1 VSRMRSF
8 ISIALFILAG
18 LLTALATGF
27 RTDLLFAQWAYDE
40 EQERLQERIII
51 KFSHV
56 VAENTPKGL
65 AAERFSNLVK
75 EKTNG
80 KVEVQVYP
88 NGILHS
94 DTTEIPALMR
104 GEIQMIAPQFSK
116 LSTLIPAW
124 SALDLPYAF
133 LAQKDVE
140 QAFHGEIGEMLL
152 ATLEPHNMKGLAF
165 WGNGFKQMT
174 GNRNPLIRP
183 QDFFGQRFRIVS
195 SKVLEAQF
203 QALNAQTV
211 VVSFNELYH
220 HLEKGAADGQ
230 ENTISNI
237 YTKRLYQVQ
246 KYMTISNHGYL
257 GYAVIVNK
265 QFWEKLPPEIQA
277 KIMEAME
284 ETSEWNH
291 NLAVSMNEAQLK
303 LLKEK
308 SDMQIHVLTP
318 EERRAWH
325 EAFQPVYQKY
335 TPVIGEELVNK
346 IKQLQ
351 EQR

>member
-1 VSRMRSF
+1 MRSF
-8 ISIALFILAG
+8 ISIGLFIFVG

-27 RTDLLFAQWAYDE
+27 RTDLLFAQLPYDE

-94 DTTEIPALMR
+94 DNTEIPALLS

-116 LSTLIPAW
+116 LTTLFPAW
-124 SALDLPYAF
+124 SAMDLPYAF
-133 LAQKDVE
+133 LDQKDVE
-140 QAFHGEIGEMLL
+140 QAFAGEIGKMLF
-152 ATLEPHNMKGLAF
+152 ATLEPRNMKGLAF
-165 WGNGFKQMT
+165 WSNGFKQMT
-174 GNRNPLIRP
+174 GNQKPLITP
-183 QDFFGQRFRIVS
+183 QDFAGQRFRIVS

-203 QALNAQTV
+203 QALQAKTV
-211 VVSFNELYH
+211 VISFNELYH
-220 HLEKGAADGQ
+220 NLGNGVADGQ

-265 QFWEKLPPEIQA
+265 QFWEKLPPDIQA
-277 KIMEAME
+277 KITEAMKE
-284 ETSEWNH
+284 ASEWNN
-291 NLAVSMNEAQLK
+291 NLAASMNETQLQ

-318 EERRAWH
+318 EERMAWQQ
-325 EAFQPVYQKY
+325 AFEPVYRKY